1 MIKEFKDVETR
12 KSGLVYRSTF
22 NQIKKLYDKNPQLAG
37 ELAISAI
44 ELVLTG
50 SISSDDDNID
60 MYLEVNKEVVQKN
73 FDAYDAKV
81 ENDRRNKIAKYQ
93 LDEIAKLHMA
103 KYTQKAI
110 AQQLKLSQQTVSNRL
125 AIIRKDYPELLQEEQ
140 VCTNL
145 VQEKNTCTNLQENFT
160 CTNEKILVQTGTNIQ
175 ENIVCTSK
183 NGVVQVEN
191 TNTNETEQFRF

>member
-12 KSGLVYRSTF
+12 KSGLIYRSTF

-50 SISSDDDNID
+50 DISSDDDNID

-103 KYTQKAI
+103 NYTQKAI

-125 AIIRKDYPELLQEEQ
+125 ATIRKDFPELLQEEQ
-140 VCTNL
+140 TCTNL

-160 CTNEKILVQTGTNIQ
+160 CTSEK
-175 ENIVCTSK
+175 
-183 NGVVQVEN
+183 GVVQVEN
-191 TNTNETEQFRF
+191 TSTNEKEEFRF

>member
-140 VCTNL
+140 VCTNF

-175 ENIVCTSK
+175 ENIVCTSE

-191 TNTNETEQFRF
+191 TNTNEIEQFRF

>member
-1 MIKEFKDVETR
+1 MIEEFKDIEAR
-12 KSGLVYRSTF
+12 KSGVVYRSTF
-22 NQIKKLYDKNPQLAG
+22 NQIKKLYKKNPELAG

-50 SISSDDDNID
+50 DISSDDDNID
-60 MYLEVNKEVVQKN
+60 MYLEVNKEVAQKN

-125 AIIRKDYPELLQEEQ
+125 STIRKEFPELLQA
-140 VCTNL
+140 
-145 VQEKNTCTNLQENFT
+145 ENT
-160 CTNEKILVQTGTNIQ
+160 CTNEKEFVQTGTNIQ
-175 ENIVCTSK
+175 ANIICTSE